1 MRIKLMSALAIIVCV
16 LMIATAFYGCGD
28 KDTATADTASKISTP
43 DTPDTVQTT
52 AAVTTVEST
61 TKSHDEYGIDYPEYA
76 VDLAKMSLSEV
87 IELMGGDFEVKFA
100 SPEDNI
106 IYAPNCRVYICNE
119 TNIPGE
125 WFFFEEASDKL
136 VGGEYGSNQDEALL
150 KIKDDILDGVY
161 TDFDYINVREFGSVE
176 RSVYGGMKYN
186 DFMKFAK
193 NPNPV
198 TVGGVGG
205 IGQYVYDYTDGIDFV
220 LAFYDG
226 YGIEPDSDGTVSAS
240 VMESENPPV
249 TQFIVKAKK

>member
-1 MRIKLMSALAIIVCV
+1 M
-16 LMIATAFYGCGD
+16 
-28 KDTATADTASKISTP
+28 
-43 DTPDTVQTT
+43 QTT
-52 AAVTTVEST
+52 VAAATVES

-76 VDLAKMSLSEV
+76 VNLAKMSLPEV

-125 WFFFEEASDKL
+125 WLFFEEASDKL
-136 VGGEYGSNQDEALL
+136 IDGEYGSNRDEALL

-176 RSVYGGMKYN
+176 RSVYAGMKYN

-193 NPNPV
+193 IQ
-198 TVGGVGG
+198 T
-205 IGQYVYDYTDGIDFV
+205 
-220 LAFYDG
+220 L
-226 YGIEPDSDGTVSAS
+226 
-240 VMESENPPV
+240 
-249 TQFIVKAKK
+249 

>member
-1 MRIKLMSALAIIVCV
+1 
-16 LMIATAFYGCGD
+16 
-28 KDTATADTASKISTP
+28 
-43 DTPDTVQTT
+43 
-52 AAVTTVEST
+52 
-61 TKSHDEYGIDYPEYA
+61 
-76 VDLAKMSLSEV
+76 
-87 IELMGGDFEVKFA
+87 MGGDFEVKFA

-136 VGGEYGSNQDEALL
+136 IDGEYGSNRDEALL

-176 RSVYGGMKYN
+176 RSVYAGMKYN

-240 VMESENPPV
+240 VMESENPTV